1 MRGASFPQSGAV
13 PENGQITKIEVR
25 GYYVEG
31 CENKEEEG
39 HFCERHIHFQDLR
52 KLPNGELEVI
62 STTQAFTLPKKEEHG
77 ENKHTY
83 EPTNFFVQKGDYIGL
98 ATVGGK
104 FEVLASAP
112 GATTDVF
119 AKHNGDMNGSHLTA
133 TQKSGA
139 ELNMRMTLQPTG

>member
-77 ENKHTY
+77 EN
-83 EPTNFFVQKGDYIGL
+83 
-98 ATVGGK
+98 
-104 FEVLASAP
+104 
-112 GATTDVF
+112 
-119 AKHNGDMNGSHLTA
+119 GSHLTA
-133 TQKSGA
+133 TQKSGT